1 MSRYP
6 FFQALGLLLLGLG
19 TFQLLVSVVAFLFW
33 LIAGAWQPYTFLI
46 AAITFI
52 TAWPIGYLIWRYR
65 WPR

>member
-6 FFQALGLLLLGLG
+6 FFQALVLLLLGLG
-19 TFQLLVSVVAFLFW
+19 TFQVLVSVVAFLFW
-33 LIAGAWQPYTFLI
+33 LIAGAWQPYTFPI

-52 TAWPIGYLIWRYR
+52 TAWPMGYLIWRYR